1 MRVHTIM
8 MGNQTNSVVAV
19 IAFVLLTLS
28 SGCAQGKD
36 VKAQNPAQAQIDSL
50 ASLLSQRMIGE
61 VEILRIPDR
70 VLTRTR
76 ITPEMLQLQYHYRLT
91 IRDVRSG
98 LYQEGLTEAV
108 KSVSARPSADT
119 SDLRWGVIFYDLNGS
134 RVMAL
139 YLDRTGKKGAVADTP
154 VLYEGGIYSWLN
166 ENFSRSL
173 R

>member
-1 MRVHTIM
+1 
-8 MGNQTNSVVAV
+8 
-19 IAFVLLTLS
+19 
-28 SGCAQGKD
+28 
-36 VKAQNPAQAQIDSL
+36 
-50 ASLLSQRMIGE
+50 MIGE

-76 ITPEMLQLQYHYRLT
+76 ITPEMLQLQYHYKLT

-108 KSVSARPSADT
+108 KSVSVRPSADT

-139 YLDRTGKKGAVADTP
+139 YLDSTGKKGAVADTP

-166 ENFSRSL
+166 ENFSRCL